1 MKRLL
6 KQSICLLAILCLFA
20 GLVPVQAQ
28 AYEKK
33 GQYKIHSL
41 SEDKWVTSPQD
52 DDYYHVY
59 KIKIPS
65 DGYISVK
72 VNIDKVTTR
81 HPNRS
86 CARLFTT
93 YKVGEDNSPD
103 YFIAGFYEGEN
114 YMAIKKG
121 TYYFCPSADKLKFK
135 YVHHSVSHGS
145 NYCMEKAKKLT
156 SGKNMREVFAY
167 GYEFTKWYKITLSK
181 PQKIKTFVRTMEST
195 SRYGRIYGPE
205 VELSVI
211 YKNGVKVK
219 TTDLNYYS
227 KITGTL
233 PKGTYYICV
242 KRNIPADDS
251 EYYGG
256 RLISLTVS
264 RK

>member
-114 YMAIKKG
+114 YMAIK
-121 TYYFCPSADKLKFK
+121 
-135 YVHHSVSHGS
+135 
-145 NYCMEKAKKLT
+145 
-156 SGKNMREVFAY
+156 
-167 GYEFTKWYKITLSK
+167 
-181 PQKIKTFVRTMEST
+181 
-195 SRYGRIYGPE
+195 
-205 VELSVI
+205 
-211 YKNGVKVK
+211 
-219 TTDLNYYS
+219 
-227 KITGTL
+227 
-233 PKGTYYICV
+233 
-242 KRNIPADDS
+242 
-251 EYYGG
+251 
-256 RLISLTVS
+256 
-264 RK
+264 